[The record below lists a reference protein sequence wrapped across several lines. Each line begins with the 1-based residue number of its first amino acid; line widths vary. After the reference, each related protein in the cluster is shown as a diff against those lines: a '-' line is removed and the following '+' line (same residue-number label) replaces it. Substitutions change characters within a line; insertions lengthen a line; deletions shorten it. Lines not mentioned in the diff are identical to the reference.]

1 MIVYDSKKW
10 NSFFISLVKTY
21 KYSYNMRQLVRLI
34 IYSAIY
40 ATIATILNIHYLKD
54 AYHID
59 TVFFSLIGVIL
70 SLFLVFRLNTGYER
84 WWQGRQAWGKLV
96 NDARTLSLQLNT
108 IVPTK
113 DISRRKYFSRHISN
127 FCASLVWHLRDELE
141 SAKYILEDGE
151 KREDITKFK
160 HQPNKVA
167 SYIFNEVE
175 AMYKAKQITDFD
187 KQQTKSLIQGF
198 IDVLGIC
205 ERIKKTPIPFSHSA
219 FIKGFILIYI
229 FILPFGLANSFEYL
243 TIPAVLVMA
252 FAMLGIEV
260 ISEEIEQPF
269 GVDAND
275 LPTGQLAM
283 TIRENVYE
291 ILEVE
296 MAEEYHVETYVR
308 KEAEILL

>member
-1 MIVYDSKKW
+1 MIVYDSKRW
-10 NSFFISLVKTY
+10 NSFFISLAKTF

-34 IYSAIY
+34 IYTAIY
-40 ATIATILNIHYLKD
+40 ATVTTFGHIYYLKD
-54 AYHID
+54 AYSID

-84 WWQGRQAWGKLV
+84 WWQGRQAWGMLV
-96 NDARTLSLQLNT
+96 NDARTLALQLNT
-108 IVPTK
+108 IIPIDDNK
-113 DISRRKYFSRHISN
+113 RRKYFSRHISN
-127 FCASLVWHLRDELE
+127 FCASLVWHLRDDMD
-141 SAKYILEDGE
+141 SAQYILEDGE
-151 KREDITKFK
+151 KREDITRFK
-160 HQPNKVA
+160 HQPNGVA
-167 SYIFNEVE
+167 TFIFNEVE
-175 AMYKAKQITDFD
+175 EMYKAGGITDFD

-219 FIKGFILIYI
+219 FIKIFILIYI

-269 GVDAND
+269 GTDAND

-283 TIRENVYE
+283 TIRSNVYE
-291 ILEVE
+291 ILDVDL
-296 MAEEYHVETYVR
+296 EEDHKVETYVR
-308 KEAEILL
+308 KEAEILH